1 MLAVDDL
8 SFEVERGQV
17 CGLLGP
23 NGAGKTTCLR
33 MLLGLIT
40 PTQGETY
47 LFGEKVAPGQPSR
60 CGASARSIETAAF
73 VPHLSGMKNL
83 ELWWKAGGAHFADAD
98 LDQALAIADLG
109 DAVNRKV
116 KTYSQGMK
124 QRLGLARVL
133 LGRPEV
139 LVLDEPTNGLDP
151 GEMREVRLLVHRL
164 ADAGATVLFSSHV
177 LAEVEQICTH
187 AVVMDRGHLVAEGSV
202 AALIGSSGSVYLEVD
217 DVDRCPPRARAAAD
231 GHPGRRR
238 AARARRSP
246 STAARGRSSSPRS
259 CTRRSASRRS
269 PPGGDSRRRSSAWWR
284 RIADGHRHRRAD
296 DPADRRSP
304 EHRVSGARRV
314 LQGGS
319 TPPHV
324 HRVRLRH
331 RDPDHHHVR
340 PEGEPARS
348 SATARAWRSSA
359 RSRGC

>member
-8 SFEVERGQV
+8 TFEVERGQV

-33 MLLGLIT
+33 MLLGLIA

-47 LFGEKVAPGQPSR
+47 LFGEKVAPGTESLR
-60 CGASARSIETAAF
+60 RVGALIETAAF

-217 DVDRCPPRARAAAD
+217 DVDRARLVLERAAD
-231 GHPGRRR
+231 GHPSRRR
-238 AARARRSP
+238 AARGWRSP
-246 STAARGRSSSPRS
+246 STVAHAAELVAALVQAEIGVE
-259 CTRRSASRRS
+259 TVTA
-269 PPGGDSRRRSSAWWR
+269 RRRLEEAFL
-284 RIADGHRHRRAD
+284 GMVE
-296 DPADRRSP
+296 ADR
-304 EHRVSGARRV
+304 
-314 LQGGS
+314 
-319 TPPHV
+319 
-324 HRVRLRH
+324 
-331 RDPDHHHVR
+331 
-340 PEGEPARS
+340 
-348 SATARAWRSSA
+348 
-359 RSRGC
+359 